1 MFLPSQHRLRQL
13 RSKLIP
19 STSFFSSYFLNYAC
33 SVFCSDQ
40 LKFCAKASFSLLLI
54 LLDDREV
61 AVYADPQ
68 TLRRLEDDYVGFWV
82 QYRYEEGYGGQL
94 SLGLNGAPFSADYAI
109 LRHNLDFSDS

>member
-1 MFLPSQHRLRQL
+1 M
-13 RSKLIP
+13 
-19 STSFFSSYFLNYAC
+19 
-33 SVFCSDQ
+33 
-40 LKFCAKASFSLLLI
+40 
-54 LLDDREV
+54 